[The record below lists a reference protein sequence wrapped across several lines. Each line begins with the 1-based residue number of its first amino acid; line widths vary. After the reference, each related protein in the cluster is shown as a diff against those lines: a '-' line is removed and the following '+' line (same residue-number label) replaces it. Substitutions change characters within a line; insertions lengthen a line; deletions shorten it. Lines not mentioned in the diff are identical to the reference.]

1 MSSRIKNLPAEVL
14 ANRLDWERGVTA
26 GGKDAKAGV
35 FKVPQGTRAWEH
47 GYRYGQ
53 KLELRKIKLD
63 DMRFAS

>member
-26 GGKDAKAGV
+26 GGRDAKAGV
-35 FKVPQGTRAWEH
+35 FDEPFGSPAWEH

-53 KLELRKIKLD
+53 KLEIRKIKLD
-63 DMRFAS
+63 DLRFAS